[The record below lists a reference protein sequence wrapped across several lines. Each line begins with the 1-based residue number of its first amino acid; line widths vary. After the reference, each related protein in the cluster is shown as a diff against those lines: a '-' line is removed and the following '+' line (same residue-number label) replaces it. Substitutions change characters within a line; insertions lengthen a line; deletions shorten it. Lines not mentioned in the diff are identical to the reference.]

1 MYGTIKE
8 AADGCRIEVAAAMHF
23 SKMAITFAKRGAYR
37 MALDAADT
45 SKVAAKGALEAR
57 DALRRLGHG
66 FLTPRDWDAF
76 DAVDEAVAA
85 SVKACKAAEEAAAKR
100 KHRTEA

>member
-8 AADGCRIEVAAAMHF
+8 AADGCRIEVAAAHHF
-23 SKMAITFAKRGAYR
+23 SKLAITFAKRGECQE
-37 MALDAADT
+37 ALDAADT
-45 SKVAAKGALEAR
+45 SKIAAKGALEAR
-57 DALRRLGHG
+57 DALRKLGGG

-85 SVKACKAAEEAAAKR
+85 SVKACKAAEAAAAKR
-100 KHRTEA
+100 KHQLET